1 MDAAAATMIL
11 LALILIIA
19 VLYSSVGQAG
29 GSGYLAAMALIGM
42 APEAMKPTALCLN
55 IVVALIAT
63 VRFARAGCF
72 SWRLFWPFVLGSVP
86 FSFIGGA
93 LALPSPVYKG
103 FVGVLLL
110 FAAAMLIRKS
120 EEGGEHS
127 ESPVPGRAE
136 SLSPDRAVPPLHNR
150 AVPPLHDRATAQLAV
165 PTGLAIGGVIGLLSG
180 MIGIGGGI
188 FLSPIVL
195 LRGWA
200 GARESSGLAAP
211 FILANSIAALAGHY
225 LATGFIPAPAPLWAA
240 AAAVGGAIGAG
251 LGSRKLSP
259 VAVRR
264 ILALVLLI
272 AAMKL
277 IATM

>member
-1 MDAAAATMIL
+1 MDVAAFVL
-11 LALILIIA
+11 LALIFVIA
-19 VLYSSVGQAG
+19 VLYSSVGLAG
-29 GSGYLAAMALIGM
+29 GSGYLAAMALVGM
-42 APEAMKPTALCLN
+42 APEAMKPAALCLN
-55 IVVALIAT
+55 IVVALIT
-63 VRFARAGCF
+63 TIRFARAGCF

-120 EEGGEHS
+120 EEGGGPS
-127 ESPVPGRAE
+127 ESPVPGRAGF
-136 SLSPDRAVPPLHNR
+136 LLPDRAEPQ
-150 AVPPLHDRATAQLAV
+150 LHDRTTAQVAV

-180 MIGIGGGI
+180 TIGIGGGI

-211 FILANSIAALAGHY
+211 FILVNSIAALAGHY
-225 LATGFIPAPAPLWAA
+225 LAIGFVPAPAPLWAA
-240 AAAVGGAIGAG
+240 AAAVGGVIGAG

-259 VAVRR
+259 VTIRR
-264 ILALVLLI
+264 ILALVLLV